1 MIPTIDRP
9 LKLKP
14 VFLLLSIGLCGSAGA
29 VGLGEIV
36 VRSYL
41 GQPLNAAI
49 ELLDAP
55 QGLEAGCFSLSRED
69 GTRLPSAGD
78 ARIRLER
85 NRSGTHLVITT
96 SRAINDPVMQFAVA
110 TECRGSLRRDY
121 VVLLDPPPMNIH
133 ASAIVV
139 DASSVDSA
147 VVSGERGLSS
157 EDSRPS
163 PHPSGEKN
171 LIHPASPD
179 ARARVAH
186 PRAKVRPARTGT
198 VSRAAGADSSQPVS
212 PRRQAGKSPG
222 PRLILSG
229 KPHPQAGAMD
239 ASAAVQKNIARQ
251 NAAPPPKQA
260 PPAPELSDDAT
271 AVAHHLDN
279 LELRLAA
286 LKKRN
291 AELDVLL
298 RAPPPAPAATRNPDQ
313 HDRLSLYLLG
323 LSLFT
328 GGAALALWL
337 KRRQPPHAQEADSQ
351 QWPLTTPSDDEPS
364 QTPTTATPHPT
375 RPAIGNTPIPPA
387 PKLQYPEGT
396 ELKEGVIDQAEVF
409 VAHGH
414 ADFAI
419 HLMQEHLRD
428 APTESPVPWLLLL
441 DLLQRNGNEAE
452 YNTARSECQRHFN
465 IQIPQLAALQAASG
479 KGLEAYPH
487 VLVRL
492 EAVWRTAER
501 DAFFH
506 DLIYDHRGGTRLGF
520 EPLAYRDILMLRAI
534 AQETA
539 LPIAA

>member
-1 MIPTIDRP
+1 
-9 LKLKP
+9 
-14 VFLLLSIGLCGSAGA
+14 
-29 VGLGEIV
+29 
-36 VRSYL
+36 
-41 GQPLNAAI
+41 
-49 ELLDAP
+49 
-55 QGLEAGCFSLSRED
+55 
-69 GTRLPSAGD
+69 
-78 ARIRLER
+78 
-85 NRSGTHLVITT
+85 
-96 SRAINDPVMQFAVA
+96 
-110 TECRGSLRRDY
+110 
-121 VVLLDPPPMNIH
+121 
-133 ASAIVV
+133 
-139 DASSVDSA
+139 
-147 VVSGERGLSS
+147 
-157 EDSRPS
+157 
-163 PHPSGEKN
+163 
-171 LIHPASPD
+171 
-179 ARARVAH
+179 
-186 PRAKVRPARTGT
+186 
-198 VSRAAGADSSQPVS
+198 
-212 PRRQAGKSPG
+212 
-222 PRLILSG
+222 
-229 KPHPQAGAMD
+229 MD
-239 ASAAVQKNIARQ
+239 ASAAAPKNMARD
-251 NAAPPPKQA
+251 AAPPPQQA
-260 PPAPELSDDAT
+260 PATPELSDDAT

-337 KRRQPPHAQEADSQ
+337 KRRQAPRAQEADSQ
-351 QWPLTTPSDDEPS
+351 HWPVTTPSDDEPS

-441 DLLQRNGNEAE
+441 DLLQRSGNETE
-452 YNTARSECQRHFN
+452 YNAARSECQRHFN